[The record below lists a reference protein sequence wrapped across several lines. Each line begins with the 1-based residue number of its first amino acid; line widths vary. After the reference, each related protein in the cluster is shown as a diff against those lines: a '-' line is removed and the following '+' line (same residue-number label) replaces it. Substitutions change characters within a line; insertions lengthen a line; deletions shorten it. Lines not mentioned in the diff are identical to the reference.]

1 MFNKEKQIRQSWHL
15 KGERKK
21 QKLCRTVGNF
31 LLVLLYV
38 STSRFVQSLF
48 YLLTNIFSRCC
59 LRVFFLLCLPSSI
72 VGFDSLSYLVNSHS
86 NCFNFELFNFN
97 LVKCMDF
104 INEDLRRKMVR
115 CVDELVQTNRFSL
128 HQTSIH
134 ANTHIIWGSKFLQC
148 SGVNLIFHVFFLS
161 FIHSFIQRSINLI
174 NANGRLLTFTPAL
187 IQVEAQLIR
196 QRSTIQVCRFIAFY

>member
-1 MFNKEKQIRQSWHL
+1 MHTNNSIAKVTFCLTKRNKYDKVGIWREREKKRSSVVLWEFSVGTLIRQYFS
-15 KGERKK
+15 
-21 QKLCRTVGNF
+21 LCSIALLFAYQHF
-31 LLVLLYV
+31 LTL
-38 STSRFVQSLF
+38 
-48 YLLTNIFSRCC
+48 LLTR
-59 LRVFFLLCLPSSI
+59 FFLLCLPSSI

-148 SGVNLIFHVFFLS
+148 SGENLIFHVFFHS
-161 FIHSFIQRSINLI
+161 FIHSFRDL
-174 NANGRLLTFTPAL
+174 
-187 IQVEAQLIR
+187 
-196 QRSTIQVCRFIAFY
+196 

>member
-21 QKLCRTVGNF
+21 RSSVVLWEFSVGTLIRQYFSLCSIALLFAYQHF
-31 LLVLLYV
+31 LTL
-38 STSRFVQSLF
+38 
-48 YLLTNIFSRCC
+48 LLTR
-59 LRVFFLLCLPSSI
+59 FFLLCLPSSI